1 MTRPQHK
8 TLITWSTIATA
19 VTLAAIFAIFNF
31 GKVAF
36 IAKADDHIRAV
47 ADSTEGHSQLSKQVA
62 RGDSVS
68 LQIMKTLVRMDTVL
82 MRVRIA
88 QEVTM
93 TNDEKVRVTN
103 IINSMR

>member
-1 MTRPQHK
+1 MTKPQRK

-19 VTLAAIFAIFNF
+19 VLLAAIFAVFNF
-31 GKVAF
+31 GKTAF
-36 IAKADDHIRAV
+36 IAKAEDRIKV
-47 ADSTEGHSQLSKQVA
+47 IADSTEGHYELSKQIA

-68 LQIMKTLVRMDTVL
+68 SRIMETLCRMDTALV
-82 MRVRIA
+82 RVRVA

-93 TNDEKVRVTN
+93 TNDEKVRVRN

>member
-1 MTRPQHK
+1 MTKPQHK

-19 VTLAAIFAIFNF
+19 VTLAAIFAVFNF
-31 GKVAF
+31 GKTAF
-36 IAKADDHIRAV
+36 IVKADDHIRAV
-47 ADSTEGHSQLSKQVA
+47 ADSTKGHHQLTKQVA

-68 LQIMKTLVRMDTVL
+68 LKIMETLCRMDTALV
-82 MRVRIA
+82 RVRVA

-93 TNDEKVRVTN
+93 TNDEKVRVRN